1 MRSARPAW
9 MPALLAPLAVVL
21 ALASGCTS
29 TTGWLDRD
37 RDERTATRDVDG
49 ADISGYLRTMRD
61 LAAGDPATKAEVFA
75 RVDDAVLEAPTTTNR
90 LRLALALATPGHAGA
105 DPERAREMLTE
116 ILARSE
122 LLLPAEVTLAE
133 LQLEVVEQRLL
144 LMTENRQLR
153 AQYERAADEERQRLE
168 QQLAAARAENR
179 ELARALEEAE
189 EKLRAITTIERSIRE
204 RSDADEQR

>member
-1 MRSARPAW
+1 MRSARPGW
-9 MPALLAPLAVVL
+9 IPALLA
-21 ALASGCTS
+21 ALLIASGCTS

-37 RDERTATRDVDG
+37 GDDGTATRDVDG
-49 ADISGYLRTMRD
+49 ADVSGYLRTMRD

-75 RVDDAVLEAPTTTNR
+75 RVDDAFLQAPTTTNR
-90 LRLALALATPGHAGA
+90 LHLALALATPGHAGA
-105 DPERAREMLTE
+105 DAERAREMLTG

-144 LMTENRQLR
+144 LKTENRQLR
-153 AQYERAADEERQRLE
+153 SQYERAADDDRQRLE

>member
-1 MRSARPAW
+1 MRSAGPAW
-9 MPALLAPLAVVL
+9 LPALLAALFLAG
-21 ALASGCTS
+21 GCGPTA
-29 TTGWLDRD
+29 GWLDRD
-37 RDERTATRDVDG
+37 GDDRTAMRDVDD
-49 ADISGYLRTMRD
+49 AEIAGYLRTMRD

-75 RVDDAVLEAPTTTNR
+75 RVDDAAIQSPTTTNS

-116 ILARSE
+116 ILARPE
-122 LLLPAEVTLAE
+122 LLLPSEVTLAE

-144 LMTENRQLR
+144 LITENSQLR
-153 AQYERAADEERQRLE
+153 ARYERAADEDRQRLE
-168 QQLAAARAENR
+168 QQLTAARAENR

-204 RSDADEQR
+204 RPDADEQP

>member
-1 MRSARPAW
+1 MRSVRRRCI
-9 MPALLAPLAVVL
+9 PALFAALL
-21 ALASGCTS
+21 LASGCTS

-37 RDERTATRDVDG
+37 GDGQGATRDVDG
-49 ADISGYLRTMRD
+49 ADVSGYLRTMRD

-75 RVDDAVLEAPTTTNR
+75 RVDDAVLQAPTTTNR

-153 AQYERAADEERQRLE
+153 AQYERAADEDRQRLAS
-168 QQLAAARAENR
+168 QLAATRAENR

>member
-1 MRSARPAW
+1 MRSARRQW
-9 MPALLAPLAVVL
+9 TPALLATLLL
-21 ALASGCTS
+21 ALFHTSGCSS

-37 RDERTATRDVDG
+37 GDDRTATRDVDG

-75 RVDDAVLEAPTTTNR
+75 RVDDAVLQAPTTTNR

-105 DPERAREMLTE
+105 DAERAREMLTQ

-153 AQYERAADEERQRLE
+153 SQYERAADEERQRLE
-168 QQLAAARAENR
+168 RQLAATRAENR

-204 RSDADEQR
+204 RSDADEQP

>member
-1 MRSARPAW
+1 MRSATPGW
-9 MPALLAPLAVVL
+9 MPALLAVL
-21 ALASGCTS
+21 AGLALISGCTS
-29 TTGWLDRD
+29 TTGWLDRGG
-37 RDERTATRDVDG
+37 DEGTATRDVDG
-49 ADISGYLRTMRD
+49 ADVSGYLRTMRD

-75 RVDDAVLEAPTTTNR
+75 RVDDAFLQAPTTTNR
-90 LRLALALATPGHAGA
+90 LHLALALATPGHAGA
-105 DPERAREMLTE
+105 DAERAREMLTG

-144 LMTENRQLR
+144 LKTENRQLR
-153 AQYERAADEERQRLE
+153 SQYERAADDDRQRLE